1 MSHSALLS
9 LSLLLLLGSLASGD
23 EAANYERAA
32 AYSEAKRG
40 DALLVM
46 KEGKVVFERYA
57 AGRTADAPSQIYS
70 GTKSFWGVAV
80 MVAVGEGKLS
90 LDELA
95 AETLQEWKTDPRKS
109 KITVRQLLDLTS
121 GLDPAGRK
129 LRSQRT
135 THKYA
140 AALGVEALSDP
151 GQVYRYGPSHFYALG
166 ELLKRKLG
174 VSPLAYLKEKLL
186 DPIGLEVGSWQ
197 ADAAGDP
204 HMPSGA
210 ALNAREWVKFG
221 ELLRLGGAW
230 GGKQLVKREL
240 LAKCYQGSKANPAY
254 GLTFWLPAAGLDPS
268 GAERQAIAPKDLVF
282 AAGFANQRLYV
293 LPSQGLVVVRQ
304 GKNHL
309 GWSDGV
315 FLARLLGTP
324 DPEQAEA
331 KDLQAKAKSLAEKW
345 FARWDKNQDGVVQGD
360 EIPRLQARRWA
371 RWDEDGDGV
380 LGPEEVEAVMERR
393 LRLLRGRS
401 RD

>member
-1 MSHSALLS
+1 MKRLTLLPLA
-9 LSLLLLLGSLASGD
+9 LSLLCSLASAD

-32 AYSEAKRG
+32 EYSAGKRG
-40 DALLVM
+40 SSLLVM

-57 AGRTADAPSQIYS
+57 EGRTPDEATQIYS

-95 AETLQEWKTDPRKS
+95 SDTLQEWKTDPRKA
-109 KITVRQLLDLTS
+109 KITLRQLLDLTS
-121 GLDPAGRK
+121 GLDPAARK
-129 LRSQRT
+129 LRSPKT
-135 THKYA
+135 TRKYET
-140 AALGVEALSDP
+140 ALAVETLSDP

-186 DPIGLEVGSWQ
+186 DPIGLEVGSWKS
-197 ADAAGDP
+197 DAAGDP
-204 HMPSGA
+204 HMPAGA
-210 ALNAREWVKFG
+210 SLNAREWIKFG
-221 ELLRLGGAW
+221 ELIRLGGAW
-230 GGKQLVKREL
+230 QGKQLVQRDL
-240 LAKCYQGSKANPAY
+240 LTKCFQGSKANPAY

-268 GAERQAIAPKDLVF
+268 GAKSHGLEPKDLVF

-304 GKNHL
+304 GKNHM

-324 DPEQAEA
+324 DPKEAERKNLEA
-331 KDLQAKAKSLAEKW
+331 KAGSLTKKW
-345 FARWDKNQDGVVQGD
+345 FERWDTDGDGVVKGD
-360 EIPRLQARRWA
+360 EIPRLQSRRWG
-371 RWDEDGDGV
+371 RWDTDGDGELVPAEV
-380 LGPEEVEAVMERR
+380 LPIMERR
-393 LRLLRGRS
+393 LRLLGGRS